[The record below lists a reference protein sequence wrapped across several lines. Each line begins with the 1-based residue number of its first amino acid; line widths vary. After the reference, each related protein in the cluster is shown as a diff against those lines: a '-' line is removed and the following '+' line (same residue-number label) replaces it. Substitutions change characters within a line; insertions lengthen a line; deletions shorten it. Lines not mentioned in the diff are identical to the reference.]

1 MRNFPVTAEN
11 LFYSWNIIMIMSST
25 TPVKAAKNSMK
36 IVEALRELDGAGVS
50 EVSQHV
56 SMPTSTVHD
65 HLQTLTQEE
74 YLIKENNQYYI
85 GTRFLQLGDYS
96 RSRRKLFTIARPEVD
111 KLAQKAG
118 GHANLMIEEHNI
130 GVFLYTAKGQ
140 DAVRLDTHAG
150 MRVPLH
156 TTALGKAI
164 MAYLSRNEVEKIIDR
179 RGLPKVTE
187 KTITTREGLFDELE
201 TIREQGFATDD
212 EERVEGMRC
221 VAVPITNEEERAI
234 AAVSISGL
242 KRRMKGEKF
251 TDEVP
256 EQVLQ
261 SANAIEVNLTYS

>member
-1 MRNFPVTAEN
+1 
-11 LFYSWNIIMIMSST
+11 MSST
-25 TPVKAAKNSMK
+25 IPVKAAKNSMK
-36 IVEALRELDGAGVS
+36 IVEALRELNGAGVS
-50 EVSQHV
+50 EVAQHV
-56 SMPTSTVHD
+56 SMPTSTVYD

-85 GTRFLQLGDYS
+85 GARFLQLGDYA
-96 RSRRKLFTIARPEVD
+96 RSRRKLFTIAQPEID
-111 KLAQKAG
+111 KLAQKTG

-130 GVFLYTAKGQ
+130 GVFIYTAQGPE
-140 DAVRLDTHAG
+140 AVRLDTHAG

-164 MAYLSRNEVEKIIDR
+164 MAYLPRDEVEEIIDC
-179 RGLPKVTE
+179 RGLTKVTE
-187 KTITTREGLFDELE
+187 NTITGRERLFEE
-201 TIREQGFATDD
+201 FQAIRERGFATDD

-221 VAVPITNEEERAI
+221 IAVPITNEAGRAI

-242 KRRMKGEKF
+242 KRRMKGDKF
-251 TDEVP
+251 TEEIP

>member
-1 MRNFPVTAEN
+1 
-11 LFYSWNIIMIMSST
+11 
-25 TPVKAAKNSMK
+25 MK

-50 EVSQHV
+50 EVSKHV

-74 YLIKENNQYYI
+74 YLVKKNNQYYV
-85 GTRFLQLGDYS
+85 GTRFLQLGDYA
-96 RSRRKLFTIARPEVD
+96 RSRRKLFTIAQSEVN
-111 KLAQKAG
+111 KLAKKTG
-118 GHANLMIEEHNI
+118 EHANLMIEEHNI

-140 DAVRLDTHAG
+140 EAVHLDTHAG

-164 MAYLSRNEVEKIIDR
+164 MAYLPQNEVEKIIDH

-187 KTITTREGLFDELE
+187 RTITSREGLFAELE
-201 TIREQGFATDD
+201 TIRERGFATDD

-221 VAVPITNEEERAI
+221 VAVPITNEEEQAI

-261 SANAIEVNLTYS
+261 SANAIEVNLAYS